1 MLESG
6 LAVDTNISMS
16 LTNLVVIA
24 NWSAANNLTI
34 DLTVVVIV
42 EVVVEVDVKADLRAR
57 VGKFSLGSLAH
68 LKPMRPMLLP
78 VVLISSSDCNLC
90 RSHQHHLEEMYPIAQ
105 QSR

>member
-1 MLESG
+1 MESG

-24 NWSAANNLTI
+24 NWSATNNLTI

-42 EVVVEVDVKADLRAR
+42 EVVVEVDVEDDLRPR
-57 VGKFSLGSLAH
+57 VGQFSLRSLAH

-78 VVLISSSDCNLC
+78 LEVVSSS
-90 RSHQHHLEEMYPIAQ
+90 
-105 QSR
+105 